1 MEHTENGEVAEK
13 ITRNLNEKLIKE
25 ESRYDWLYVIFA
37 NLDDYVVDIIKKIK
51 IDRNRRSI

>member
-25 ESRYDWLYVIFA
+25 ESRYD
-37 NLDDYVVDIIKKIK
+37 
-51 IDRNRRSI
+51 